1 MKHQDAYFQ
10 NEAIQI
16 GRHAKTLPEQV
27 AEQLLKAIQEGVIE
41 PGERMKEETY
51 AERFAVSR
59 STIREAMSILERHGV
74 AERIPRY
81 GVRVT
86 AFDPLEIEQIFII
99 RAQLLGLAARLVAE
113 KHSPDTLEQLQ
124 AGVAQLKKLAN
135 DPKTQPVDYMEIS
148 VHMQRILMS
157 ASGIKRL
164 HTMYEALSD
173 QALWRFAIREKAVSF
188 RTQKRRKQSA
198 SDWAAVVAEVSNGN
212 GATAENAAKSLLH
225 SSYLAV
231 KETLSFKDI
240 NKEQD
245 PA

>member
-1 MKHQDAYFQ
+1 MKSQDAYFQ
-10 NEAIQI
+10 NESIQI
-16 GRHAKTLPEQV
+16 GRRAKTLPEQV
-27 AEQLLKAIQEGVIE
+27 AEQLVKAIQEGVIE

-59 STIREAMSILERHGV
+59 STIREAMSILERQGLV
-74 AERIPRY
+74 ERIPRY

-86 AFDPLEIEQIFII
+86 AFDPREIEQIFII
-99 RAQLLGLAARLVAE
+99 RAQLLGLAARLVADD
-113 KHSPDTLEQLQ
+113 HSPDIMEQLQ
-124 AGVAQLKKLAN
+124 DGVLKLKKLAN
-135 DPKTQPVDYMEIS
+135 DPKTKPIEYMEIS

-173 QALWRFAIREKAVSF
+173 QALWRFAVREKAVSF

-198 SDWAAVVAEVSNGN
+198 SDWAGVVAEVANSNGD
-212 GATAENAAKSLLH
+212 AAEHAAKSLLH

-231 KETLSFKDI
+231 KEVLPSKDKDI
-240 NKEQD
+240 S
-245 PA
+245 